1 MENNKNYYMTV
12 EIGDSGVADTRNP
25 IYIQEPSYD
34 ERIRNFTNKN
44 LARAISEGKIAHDS
58 SSFLGVGDSKYDSE
72 IIGLQSSILSG
83 EDINDLRRQQQTT
96 LDRWTNALVNNITI
110 AGTSILDTAGLL
122 YGLIDGAVNWDA
134 NRIIAENPMLQAT
147 QDIRSN
153 VAEAMPIYRG
163 QKYEDKSL
171 WGKMGTQIFW
181 AELFQNLGYVEGA
194 ALTGGGV
201 GTLMKSAPKWAR
213 YIIPNLIASSSEAA
227 VEAQGRR
234 EEYID
239 ANKQK
244 ATDAYLDAFSKA
256 GSIEEIEMLQ
266 DTYGRALDSIEE
278 DATKQANF
286 TFLSNL
292 ALLSVANQINMGR
305 LFSRGFGSGVK
316 LKGAARRLDDGV
328 YSMLPKGEVLT
339 RKALT
344 EIGEMSAEG
353 LQEVGQEIIPKVTEN
368 YLDYNTFNESEF
380 NLEKRELV
388 TNLWESAG
396 KAITETFDDPHTAEA
411 FAMGFLTKAIGV
423 PTVGKRGP
431 TLYGN
436 LASELYQTNREYN
449 KQSKLVDD
457 INARLS
463 QDNVLSSLYS
473 GLVRHSTIGDSMD
486 IALDENNHYDYETAS
501 SAQIISDIMMFDD
514 IGDIKGMKSMLES
527 VDFTDDFVSDIID
540 QTTKENE
547 SGELEGPFIQDK
559 KKMSIEDAKNL
570 MNEKKESILKI
581 IDQYSTTKDYI
592 ERSYPG
598 INESALRNALYVS
611 VQQSNHLDRFN
622 RLNEELNTLLDT
634 ILNNTKSKVSEDV
647 HSTLSSAKSNLIEY
661 ISNKDLLVELSKTL
675 TIASHYSTNEVLA
688 FTENYLDLNKI
699 ANNIEILGNSLMEIY
714 NDPIKSVKEKQNRE
728 IKAEEKDA
736 IEEVSNIIEEL
747 ENKSLKEL
755 ANLRTDINVDN
766 NILDAA
772 ASKVEGLETRMQEA
786 SKLNKNIS
794 SIMSEIE
801 GMDHL
806 SLDDKQSILNKI
818 DEIASTV
825 ENSEDILNKELLSRN
840 PIGDIVL
847 DTALEETLD
856 KVKDNT
862 INNIPAQIDNEV
874 PKNIE
879 GITKDD
885 VALGN
890 KLKIKDD
897 ASSSSLSKEEKEE
910 VKAYFQDTSDP
921 NLTEFEEE
929 TIIMPSTFAQAWK
942 PSITEYWDT
951 SKENKPTNIKETD
964 RGIPESQKEK
974 YPHAETIYSYLSSV
988 GAFYNARK
996 LKENDIIKFT
1006 TDDTLN
1012 NKVET
1017 IVILLSNKDG
1027 QIVGSMPIP
1036 ADNTAFNGYSNF
1048 SSFYDAFTKEFSE
1061 YRKENTDQFFYS
1073 KPSKVTNTYYGRSVK
1088 GTQRTLKQ
1096 LFQETGQQ
1104 IQIGRYDPLRKNYVF
1119 NRGSLS
1125 NSTTTLEKS
1134 VIIPNVPN
1142 KSRFVTLIQTT
1153 DGKYT
1158 IPISIPRFNNTN
1170 KDLFMGTSIY
1180 KTITESISILLEDL
1194 RGKNV
1199 GDGITVYTKKTKDSI
1214 LRFKDTFMDVFN
1226 TFNPSD
1232 KTNKVSIQTSNNG
1245 TQVSIKFNSF
1255 GEDKVITFN
1264 VADNVESI
1272 LDKLFDADL
1281 ILEVKYSQLKALSPI
1296 LAEVALTNVVL
1307 PHTVNDRFTI
1317 EDITVENNKEE
1328 LISVEYTEEP
1338 RIDSEKESLKL
1349 IDQPLNKQVTWERVS
1364 SNSYEVSTAGD
1375 RRFSA
1380 LNARFKNGTIIF
1392 GHDVSDR
1399 TIESVYQHGVKQDDW
1414 ITDNNSKTG
1423 KPKSNK
1429 IIKGNT
1435 EDSSYYEGYLP
1446 LWKEW
1451 AKQNTSL
1458 LNDLRQKARGKVL
1471 TDKFANTK
1479 VSQARALADILNVDN
1494 SKNTWQSLGINP
1506 RDPQFKVVI
1515 DVLSQEQID
1524 TILSADKVK
1533 AKALKNQLQR
1543 ITPKVKRDSKLLKD
1557 KIAEIFSTK
1566 YSKVNTSINT
1576 PSPLN
1581 LKKELRWLK
1590 RVLPMM
1596 ETEGRIQIVDNL
1608 IKVSSGPNPEY
1619 AWGQFKQGV
1628 ITIYNKA
1635 IGGTVFHEAFHAVT
1649 NMLLSDS
1656 EVKALFT
1663 SAKGRYG
1670 NLSNLEL
1677 EERLADDFARYIS
1690 IAETPILG
1698 TIAKIFNKIKSFVDI
1713 LFGKENYIENLFYR
1727 INNGK
1732 YIDADIKNTN
1742 ATRYS
1747 KINDLIDIKRTS
1759 INLTLNTVKS
1769 VTEVGYPSERE
1780 ALEAV
1785 EKLGYNKALFEA
1797 PEYKGKHYL
1806 KSSIAELNTVYVD
1819 KKAGISKVNP
1829 NSLIDINVLERLQD
1843 KYFDRIDENEES
1855 SRLLLDQE
1863 VYYRR
1868 MNTYY
1873 NSKYSYENLSKDNK
1887 DLLKIKNISEEQY
1900 NKLSRQV
1907 KENILYCR

>member
-1 MENNKNYYMTV
+1 MENKNYYM
-12 EIGDSGVADTRNP
+12 EEQIGNSGVANTRNP
-25 IYIQEPSYD
+25 YYQDQENIED
-34 ERIRNFTNKN
+34 FKVRWKTRAENIFKIRVKEHEILPDYLTD
-44 LARAISEGKIAHDS
+44 ITGGTE
-58 SSFLGVGDSKYDSE
+58 SKYDYE
-72 IIGLQSSILSG
+72 IPGIYGSIMSG

-122 YGLIDGAVNWDA
+122 YGLIDGAVNQDA

-147 QDIRSN
+147 QEIRSD

-163 QKYEDKSL
+163 QNYEDKSL

-194 ALTGGGV
+194 ALTGGGI
-201 GTLMKSAPKWAR
+201 GTIMKSAPKWAR

-256 GSIEEIEMLQ
+256 GSMEEIEMLQ
-266 DTYGRALDSIEE
+266 DTYGRTLDSIEE

-292 ALLSVANQINMGR
+292 ALLSIANQINMGR

-316 LKGAARRLDDGV
+316 LKGAAKRLDDGM
-328 YSMLPKGEVLT
+328 YGMLPKGEVFT

-353 LQEVGQEIIPKVTEN
+353 LQEVGQEIIPKVAEN

-380 NLEKRELV
+380 NSEKRELV

-396 KAITETFDDPHTAEA
+396 KAITETFNDPHTAEA

-423 PTVGKRGP
+423 PTVGRRGP

-457 INARLS
+457 INTRLN

-527 VDFTDDFVSDIID
+527 VDFTNDFVSDIID

-570 MNEKKESILKI
+570 MNEKKESILKV

-611 VQQSNHLDRFN
+611 VQQSNHLDRFD

-647 HSTLSSAKSNLIEY
+647 YSTLSSAKSNLIEY
-661 ISNKDLLVELSKTL
+661 ISNKDLLVELSKAL

-897 ASSSSLSKEEKEE
+897 ASSSSLSKEQKEE

-1012 NKVET
+1012 DKVGT

-1317 EDITVENNKEE
+1317 EDITAENNKEE
-1328 LISVEYTEEP
+1328 LISAEYTEESKE
-1338 RIDSEKESLKL
+1338 DSEKESVLV
-1349 IDQPLNKQVTWERVS
+1349 Q
-1364 SNSYEVSTAGD
+1364 
-1375 RRFSA
+1375 
-1380 LNARFKNGTIIF
+1380 
-1392 GHDVSDR
+1392 
-1399 TIESVYQHGVKQDDW
+1399 
-1414 ITDNNSKTG
+1414 SKTT
-1423 KPKSNK
+1423 N
-1429 IIKGNT
+1429 
-1435 EDSSYYEGYLP
+1435 
-1446 LWKEW
+1446 
-1451 AKQNTSL
+1451 
-1458 LNDLRQKARGKVL
+1458 
-1471 TDKFANTK
+1471 
-1479 VSQARALADILNVDN
+1479 
-1494 SKNTWQSLGINP
+1494 NTWQSLGINP

-1515 DVLSQEQID
+1515 DALSQEQID

-1566 YSKVNTSINT
+1566 YSKVSTSINT

-1608 IKVSSGPNPEY
+1608 IKVSSGPNSEY
-1619 AWGQFKQGV
+1619 AWGQFKQGI

-1868 MNTYY
+1868 MNNYY

-1887 DLLKIKNISEEQY
+1887 DLLKTKNISEEQY